1 MIRGFAVGLIIG
13 VMVGTYSSIYLT
25 SNMLMVLGISK
36 EDLALP
42 INEGKY
48 PQSVTGRKSVSA
60 AGAWPLRSM
69 LSLPLP

>member
-42 INEGKY
+42 INEGKD
-48 PQSVTGRKSVSA
+48 PDSS
-60 AGAWPLRSM
+60 P
-69 LSLPLP
+69 